1 MSELNQQPPADHS
14 VKIPH
19 LVFGLLFL
27 GIAGIWAL
35 VAGDVI
41 TEEGLMVIAP
51 GVLIAAGVIG
61 LVASLASSRNRNRR
75 SQDNHTYD
83 HHVEPELDDHTEEIR

>member
-1 MSELNQQPPADHS
+1 MSDFQQPPADRS

-27 GIAGIWAL
+27 GVVGVWAL
-35 VAGDVI
+35 VIGDVI
-41 TEEGLMVIAP
+41 NEDQLVVLAP

-61 LVASLASSRNRNRR
+61 LVASLASSRNRQRR
-75 SQDNHTYD
+75 NALPID
-83 HHVEPELDDHTEEIR
+83 HHTDEHTQEIR